1 MRLKVIYTFLLCL
14 FWIAN
19 LAAQLPH
26 DFRSEQIFLG
36 VAKTEWAPN
45 DTIEA
50 NGIVTCLASGNIRP
64 YSRYLYIELLDSSDS
79 VMVRQKVGCDENGR
93 FRAQIPTVSVAGVGV
108 YYVRAYTNLM
118 RNFSGENFAL
128 QPVLIGEA
136 FPKREKGNGVLRCS
150 IYP

>member
-50 NGIVTCLASGNIRP
+50 KGIFYTPFGLSGGKGESQDNSH
-64 YSRYLYIELLDSSDS
+64 SR
-79 VMVRQKVGCDENGR
+79 
-93 FRAQIPTVSVAGVGV
+93 QIPTAYGCGVANRHNLI
-108 YYVRAYTNLM
+108 RA
-118 RNFSGENFAL
+118 
-128 QPVLIGEA
+128 
-136 FPKREKGNGVLRCS
+136 
-150 IYP
+150 